1 MAVNDFFPL
10 FSTLPTELR
19 LKIWDIDFSD
29 PVMVGFLSYTD
40 NMGLCQAGGQP
51 ILSPD
56 HSSIARTCKE
66 AWRLM
71 TETHYRVELAAALD
85 PSALFSTWIDFSKTV
100 FYLGQ
105 GNFSHTCI
113 TALGPMIACIQEIAI
128 VWSTYRE
135 LITTCKHLS
144 GFLALRRVV
153 ILIAQSQDLAGFR
166 SFLGAGIDL
175 NLELRVH
182 GPKCGMNSSDSS
194 VCVEVPW

>member
-85 PSALFSTWIDFSKTV
+85 PSALFLRLGSTFQRRSSILDRAISVTLASPPW
-100 FYLGQ
+100 
-105 GNFSHTCI
+105 
-113 TALGPMIACIQEIAI
+113 AL
-128 VWSTYRE
+128 
-135 LITTCKHLS
+135 
-144 GFLALRRVV
+144 
-153 ILIAQSQDLAGFR
+153 
-166 SFLGAGIDL
+166 
-175 NLELRVH
+175 
-182 GPKCGMNSSDSS
+182 
-194 VCVEVPW
+194 